1 MYQLKA
7 SQQSVGAIIL
17 DSFRLL
23 RAVWQRNV
31 VVILVAYLIAGL
43 VLLLFGM
50 ASWSSYIA
58 FIHSH
63 SAAIQSG
70 ENLYM
75 LILQYSLMHHWLFL
89 FLFGVTLA
97 VWIIKLST
105 AVLIRITY
113 MSAAK
118 ERASIKDGLS
128 SALRCSFI
136 ILLHF
141 VLLIVLAV
149 LALVLQWAVSC
160 LKFGL
165 LDVLTA
171 IIAQCFVYY
180 VSVKLFFVDVVAVVQ
195 GLRLASFCRSWQLTA
210 GHWWRTVSAL
220 VFSHAFFT
228 VMIFIVGLGLFWAI
242 FSPGL
247 HPPFAQ
253 SLFYFYPAWF
263 SVLFIVCFALTAI
276 AFFVSAPSI
285 FAATA
290 VVLYQDL
297 MLRMQSL
304 DEKNKD
310 QGSQNIVDGS
320 V

>member
-1 MYQLKA
+1 MYQLKTA
-7 SQQSVGAIIL
+7 QQSVGAIIL

-23 RAVWQRNV
+23 RSVWQRNV
-31 VVILVAYLIAGL
+31 AVILVAYLIAGL
-43 VLLLFGM
+43 VMLLFGM

-63 SAAIQSG
+63 SAAIRSG
-70 ENLYM
+70 DNLYM
-75 LILQYSLMHHWLFL
+75 VMLQYSLMHHWLFL

-105 AVLIRITY
+105 AVLIRIAY
-113 MSAAK
+113 LSATNAG
-118 ERASIKDGLS
+118 ASIKECLGVVF
-128 SALRCSFI
+128 RCSLI

-141 VLLIVLAV
+141 LVLIVLGL
-149 LALVLQWAVSC
+149 LAMVLQWAVSC
-160 LKFGL
+160 LKFGV

-171 IIAQCFVYY
+171 IVVQCFVYY
-180 VSVKLFFVDVVAVVQ
+180 VSVKLFFVDVVAVIQ
-195 GLRLASFCRSWQLTA
+195 GVWLASFCRSWQLTA
-210 GHWWRTVSAL
+210 GNWWRTVSAL

-253 SLFYFYPAWF
+253 SLFYFYPMWF
-263 SVLFIVCFALTAI
+263 SVLFMVCFALTAI
-276 AFFVSAPSI
+276 AFFVTAPSI
-285 FAATA
+285 FAATV

-297 MLRMQSL
+297 MLRMHAPEES
-304 DEKNKD
+304 NKD
-310 QGSQNIVDGS
+310 QGA
-320 V
+320 